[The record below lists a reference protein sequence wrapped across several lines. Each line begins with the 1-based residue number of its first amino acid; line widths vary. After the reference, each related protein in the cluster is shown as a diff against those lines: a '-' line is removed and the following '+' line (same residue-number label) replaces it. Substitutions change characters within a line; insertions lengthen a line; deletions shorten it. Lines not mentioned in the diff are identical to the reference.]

1 MKKIFTWA
9 GLAFLVFF
17 VATRPDDAAGVT
29 QGIGRGLRE
38 IAVGF
43 SDFFTGLA

>member
-1 MKKIFTWA
+1 MKKYLSWA
-9 GLAFLVFF
+9 SLAFLVFF
-17 VATRPDDAAGVT
+17 VATRPDDAVGVT

-38 IAVGF
+38 IATGF